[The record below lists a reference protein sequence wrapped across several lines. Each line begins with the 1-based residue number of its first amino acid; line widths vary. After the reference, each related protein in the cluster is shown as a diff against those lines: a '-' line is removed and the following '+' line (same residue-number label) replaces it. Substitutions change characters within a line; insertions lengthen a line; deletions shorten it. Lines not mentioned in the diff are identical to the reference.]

1 MLFKSQLCIIFLTP
15 KRNSLPTSSYSLFLF
30 LPSPWKPLIYFVS
43 MNLLV
48 LDISIQMESY
58 NIQPLASDFFHEHN
72 VSKVDPCCTSFF
84 FMAVCSIV
92 ELCRNY
98 LFIYQ
103 LMTFGLFSYLA
114 TMNNS
119 TRNIHVQVFFFFGWI
134 YVFISPGYTC
144 RSGIAWSYGNSRFN
158 LLRNCQVIFQSG
170 CTILNFHQQYLKAL
184 TSSHPCQYLL
194 LSRVLIK
201 AILVG
206 VKWSLIWFW
215 LNFLND

>member
-119 TRNIHVQVFFFFGWI
+119 TRNIHVQVFFLLA
-134 YVFISPGYTC
+134 GYMF
-144 RSGIAWSYGNSRFN
+144 SFLLGI
-158 LLRNCQVIFQSG
+158 
-170 CTILNFHQQYLKAL
+170 H
-184 TSSHPCQYLL
+184 
-194 LSRVLIK
+194 
-201 AILVG
+201 VG
-206 VKWSLIWFW
+206 VELLGHMGTLGLIYWETAKWFSKVAVPF
-215 LNFLND
+215 